1 MLERT
6 LKGIPAAVDRII
18 VVDDASTDDT
28 PCILQSASAEDER
41 IEVVTHHRNRGVGA
55 AIITGYEA
63 FLKGAGDIC
72 VVMAGDDQMD
82 PGDLPRLVAPL
93 LDRRADYAKGNRLN
107 RSDVREVMPRN
118 RLLGNLVF
126 TIITKWASGYW
137 HVVDSQ
143 CGFTAIS
150 RLALERLD
158 LKSVYPRYGFPN
170 DLLIRLN
177 VIGAEVEDVHVRAIY
192 GEEVSGIQPFK
203 TVPRI
208 CLLLIRGFFM
218 RMWQRYV
225 IREFHPLVLLYLFG
239 GLLLFMGLGLGI
251 QITLLKWTSGL
262 VATPATVIL
271 CAICLIVGFQSTL
284 FAMMFDMLHNQRRS
298 GRRS

>member
-1 MLERT
+1 M
-6 LKGIPAAVDRII
+6 
-18 VVDDASTDDT
+18 
-28 PCILQSASAEDER
+28 
-41 IEVVTHHRNRGVGA
+41 
-55 AIITGYEA
+55 
-63 FLKGAGDIC
+63 
-72 VVMAGDDQMD
+72 
-82 PGDLPRLVAPL
+82 
-93 LDRRADYAKGNRLN
+93 
-107 RSDVREVMPRN
+107 
-118 RLLGNLVF
+118 
-126 TIITKWASGYW
+126 
-137 HVVDSQ
+137 
-143 CGFTAIS
+143 
-150 RLALERLD
+150 
-158 LKSVYPRYGFPN
+158 
-170 DLLIRLN
+170 
-177 VIGAEVEDVHVRAIY
+177 RAIY